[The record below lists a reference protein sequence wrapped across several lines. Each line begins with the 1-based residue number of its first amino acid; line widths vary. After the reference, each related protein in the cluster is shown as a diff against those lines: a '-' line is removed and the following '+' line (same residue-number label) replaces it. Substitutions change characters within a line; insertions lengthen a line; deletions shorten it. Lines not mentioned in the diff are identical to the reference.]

1 MPGFLSQLSDLAV
14 MLALICVPLATGAI
28 SIPLG
33 KALAERMRRRRTMP
47 LDVEARLMLR
57 LDSLEQ
63 ATASIA
69 AEMQKQS
76 EYQRA
81 LDARLRRLTLPS
93 AREAEAQGRVITP
106 H

>member
-1 MPGFLSQLSDLAV
+1 

-47 LDVEARLMLR
+47 LDVESRLMDR
-57 LDSLEQ
+57 LESLEQ
-63 ATASIA
+63 VTASIA
-69 AEMQKQS
+69 AEMQKHS

-81 LDARLRRLTLPS
+81 LEARLRHLTLPN
-93 AREAEAQGRVITP
+93 ARDAQGRVITP